1 MNSRDKLDRRIDA
14 LLLDEE
20 TKPGPGFTARVLE
33 RVSED
38 RTESDASSSHQRPW
52 WFLLPVAAA
61 IAIALLLLPE
71 ELGDSSEIAG
81 GVNDSATSQSE
92 KENLAPAKVEEIE
105 EILVME
111 ESLRDF
117 EILFDD
123 DALKILALLD
133 E

>member
-20 TKPGPGFTARVLE
+20 TKPGLGFTARVLE

-38 RTESDASSSHQRPW
+38 RSQGDAPASHRQSW
-52 WFLLPVAAA
+52 WFLLPIAAA
-61 IAIALLLLPE
+61 IALALFLQSE
-71 ELGDSSEIAG
+71 EPDASRKITGGVGDSSP
-81 GVNDSATSQSE
+81 SQSAKE
-92 KENLAPAKVEEIE
+92 KNVPVEIE

-111 ESLRDF
+111 ESLRGF

-123 DALKILALLD
+123 DALEILALLD